1 MTLKEKAK
9 KILAVL
15 KKEYPGAKTALLHK
29 NPFELLIATILSAQ
43 CTDERVNKVTPVL
56 FKKYPDPKS
65 LAYADIKDIEKIIK
79 STGFYHAKAKSIK
92 EASKMIYEKFN
103 SKVPDNMDDLLKLKG
118 VARKTANVVLSNAY
132 GKNEGIVVDTHVKRL
147 AYRIGLT
154 ENSDPVKIER
164 DLMQLFEKRDWGFI
178 SNALILHGRKICM
191 ARKPLCEKCSI
202 EIYCDK
208 NIK

>member
-1 MTLKEKAK
+1 MTVKEKAK